1 MLKVIALI
9 ASIALF
15 MFAINLIFI
24 FLGENKIGKYDEHL
38 VVYYGI
44 GTFLGFILLACT
56 IGGIFCL

>member
-24 FLGENKIGKYDEHL
+24 FLGENKIDKYYEHL

-44 GTFLGFILLACT
+44 GTFLGFILLACA
-56 IGGIFCL
+56 IGGVFCL